1 MNQQAISKLSAL
13 LLGMMLFNPACLA
26 AQTNTAPSA
35 QPLSEAL
42 EPAENSA
49 QLTDKGYSSYQRA
62 LLYASFETPEGDL
75 AAQNELNNAENL
87 FRQAAEKN
95 RSNLRALNLL
105 GEVFAL
111 SAKPR
116 KAIGAFNFALQ
127 INPKY
132 YPAWLA
138 RARVLLAMGLLNDV
152 KMSYLVLAR
161 NEPAMAAELMAA
173 IDDWIAQRENPLPEA
188 TLLES
193 GLLKDQLTEAE
204 TAFIEWRLAQDV

>member
-26 AQTNTAPSA
+26 AQTDPAPST

-111 SAKPR
+111 SAQPR

-138 RARVLLAMGLLNDV
+138 RASVLLAMGMLNDV

-188 TLLES
+188 TLLEG

-204 TAFIEWRLAQDV
+204 TAFIEWRLAQGV

>member
-1 MNQQAISKLSAL
+1 MNQQVLSKLGAL
-13 LLGMMLFNPACLA
+13 LLSMTLLNPVCL
-26 AQTNTAPSA
+26 TATASTDLSVQPSDKT
-35 QPLSEAL
+35 SE
-42 EPAENSA
+42 PTQDSA

-105 GEVFAL
+105 GEVLAL
-111 SAKPR
+111 SAQPR
-116 KAIGAFNFALQ
+116 KAIGAFNFVLQ

-138 RARVLLAMGLLNDV
+138 RARVLLAMGMLNDV

-173 IDDWIAQRENPLPEA
+173 IDDWMAKRENRLPEG
-188 TLLES
+188 TLLEG

>member
-1 MNQQAISKLSAL
+1 MNQQVLSKLGAL
-13 LLGMMLFNPACLA
+13 LLSMTLLNPVCLA
-26 AQTNTAPSA
+26 ATASTDLSVQPSDKT
-35 QPLSEAL
+35 S
-42 EPAENSA
+42 EPAQDSA

-105 GEVFAL
+105 GEVLAL
-111 SAKPR
+111 SEQPR
-116 KAIGAFNFALQ
+116 KAIGAFNFVLQ

-138 RARVLLAMGLLNDV
+138 RASVLLAMGMLNDV

-188 TLLES
+188 TLLEG

-204 TAFIEWRLAQDV
+204 TAFIEWRLAQGV

>member
-1 MNQQAISKLSAL
+1 MNQQALSKLSAL

-26 AQTNTAPSA
+26 AQTNTAPST

-42 EPAENSA
+42 EPAQDSA
-49 QLTDKGYSSYQRA
+49 QLTDKGYSSY
-62 LLYASFETPEGDL
+62 
-75 AAQNELNNAENL
+75 
-87 FRQAAEKN
+87 RQAAEKN

-105 GEVFAL
+105 GEVLAL
-111 SAKPR
+111 SAQPR

-138 RARVLLAMGLLNDV
+138 RARVLLAMGMLNDV

-173 IDDWIAQRENPLPEA
+173 IDDWMAKRENPLPEG
-188 TLLES
+188 TLLEG
-193 GLLKDQLTEAE
+193 GLLKDQLKEAE
-204 TAFIEWRLAQDV
+204 TAFIEWRLAQGV